1 MDRINSNIPPA
12 IMKLYILIPNKERIC
27 VPPKANTI
35 NSDAAVIIAS
45 WEVLF
50 FSFLS
55 IFVVSAMKTGTL
67 PIGSMTTNNAIIDLA
82 RSDRNS
88 GERMIESIPTIEYNI
103 A

>member
-1 MDRINSNIPPA
+1 
-12 IMKLYILIPNKERIC
+12 
-27 VPPKANTI
+27 
-35 NSDAAVIIAS
+35 
-45 WEVLF
+45 
-50 FSFLS
+50 
-55 IFVVSAMKTGTL
+55 MKTGTL